1 MAGMG
6 GENARPI
13 PEFRISLEG
22 LNLRLP
28 TPPMLRC

>member
-22 LNLRLP
+22 LNLWLP